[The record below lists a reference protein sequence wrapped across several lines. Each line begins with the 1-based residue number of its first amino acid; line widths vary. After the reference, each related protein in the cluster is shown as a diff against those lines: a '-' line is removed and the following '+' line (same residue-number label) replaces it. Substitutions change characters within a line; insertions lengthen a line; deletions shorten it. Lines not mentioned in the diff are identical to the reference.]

1 MNAYFRFADLN
12 KAHAA
17 TICILFYV
25 NLINYMDRS
34 VVAGMMENIKNDL
47 AFHKPSDTKLGLLQ
61 VQTFFFQKKLTRDQC
76 YDF

>member
-1 MNAYFRFADLN
+1 MN

-17 TICILFYV
+17 TIFILFYV

-34 VVAGMMENIKNDL
+34 VVAGMMDNIKNDL

-61 VQTFFFQKKLTRDQC
+61 ARKHYNMSELSKWLFVFAT
-76 YDF
+76 